1 MDMTLESFYK
11 QQLKKIFLDLFQ
23 IQITPENESK
33 NFTDELGIDSLDIT
47 ELFIEVEKVYNI
59 KISLEALE
67 AIRSFQ
73 GLNDYLIK
81 TILPLKK

>member
-47 ELFIEVEKVYNI
+47 ELFIEVENVYNI

>member
-1 MDMTLESFYK
+1 L
-11 QQLKKIFLDLFQ
+11 
-23 IQITPENESK
+23 
-33 NFTDELGIDSLDIT
+33 DSLDIT

>member
-1 MDMTLESFYK
+1 MTLESFYK